1 MSIRFPDV
9 PLTDGVPP
17 VLRSVIAP
25 VTSGIA
31 MMTADSAGLES
42 AQNGEW
48 GIYDEA
54 GKQVLKADSIEA
66 VENSAEARSATYPIT
81 GGGFESYNKVRA
93 PFSVRVEMT
102 KSGKKLE
109 KRAFLELLERL
120 RDSTELL
127 SVAVPERAY
136 TNVTLGRYE
145 VLRNT
150 DNGPQ
155 AMKVSVTFDEIRT
168 QAQVRFGDGKTPNAI
183 RTESNGSVQAS
194 SSARDLVEE
203 ARSARWDSVVI
214 EDIR

>member
-31 MMTADSAGLES
+31 MMTADGAGIDN
-42 AQNGEW
+42 ARDGEW
-48 GIYDEA
+48 GIYDQA
-54 GKQVLKADSIEA
+54 GKQILKADSIEG
-66 VENSAEARSATYPIT
+66 VENTAEARSATYPIT

-93 PFSVRVEMT
+93 PFNVRVEMS
-102 KSGKKLE
+102 KSGTKVE
-109 KRAFLELLERL
+109 KMAFLELLETL
-120 RDSTELL
+120 RNGTELL

-136 TNVTLGRYE
+136 LNVTLSRYE

-150 DNGPQ
+150 DTGPQ
-155 AMKVSVTFDEIRT
+155 TMRVSVVFDEIRT
-168 QAQVRFGDGKTPNAI
+168 QARVRFGDGKTPNAI
-183 RTESNGSVQAS
+183 RTESNGSVQAATG
-194 SSARDLVEE
+194 ARDLVEE
-203 ARSARWDSVVI
+203 ARSARWDSVEI